1 MISPAL
7 SSRSSSLFE
16 HDLFRKPLHTF
27 RDHALAEREVTRAAM
42 PRPAPHA
49 KQILAW
55 LVAALF
61 AASCAAHADDVT
73 PSPAA
78 PADPSK
84 LTAGALLM
92 TDYLYRG
99 LSYLAHQPSGGA
111 YVDGQ

>member
-1 MISPAL
+1 MIFPAS
-7 SSRSSSLFE
+7 SSRSSFLFE
-16 HDLFRKPLHTF
+16 HDLFRKPLHIF
-27 RDHALAEREVTRAAM
+27 RDHAFAERKVTRAAM

-49 KQILAW
+49 KHILAW
-55 LVAALF
+55 LF

-99 LSYLAHQPSGGA
+99 LSYSAHQPSVGT
-111 YVDGQ
+111 YVEAQYG